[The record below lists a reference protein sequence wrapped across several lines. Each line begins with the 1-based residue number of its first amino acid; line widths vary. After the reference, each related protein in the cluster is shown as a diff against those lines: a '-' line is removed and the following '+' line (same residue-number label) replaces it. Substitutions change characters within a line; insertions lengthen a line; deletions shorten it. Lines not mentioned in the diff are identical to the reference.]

1 MSAHHIRSGTP
12 LRTSFLKATN
22 GHQEALHALL
32 KGANASHLLACA
44 NYFFMIYKKT
54 ITPLTPHDNCKKK
67 RKKEQGQKTK
77 NTPLPWAKKIN
88 LKGYEVIT
96 L

>member
-1 MSAHHIRSGTP
+1 MSAHRIRSGTP
-12 LRTSFLKATN
+12 LRTPSLKATN

-32 KGANASHLLACA
+32 KGANASHLLARA

-67 RKKEQGQKTK
+67 KNKVKKTK

-88 LKGYEVIT
+88 LKGYGVIT

>member
-1 MSAHHIRSGTP
+1 MSAHCIRSGTP
-12 LRTSFLKATN
+12 LRTPSLKATN

-32 KGANASHLLACA
+32 KGANASHLLARV

-54 ITPLTPHDNCKKK
+54 ITPLSPHDNCKKK
-67 RKKEQGQKTK
+67 KEEQGQKTK
-77 NTPLPWAKKIN
+77 NTPLPWAKNIN
-88 LKGYEVIT
+88 LKGYGVIT